1 MGAPTASHCECGQPT
16 YIFNF
21 FAGHQPPV
29 NVPPSHKHEHEHE
42 HKHKHRHHK
51 KGKKIVKEVSEE
63 LLIQGIP
70 SWWSPRMLKK
80 IGEKISE

>member
-1 MGAPTASHCECGQPT
+1 MGTPAASHCSCGQPT

-42 HKHKHRHHK
+42 HKHRHHK

-80 IGEKISE
+80 IGEKISD